1 MKENLVIYATLQRL
15 TRHFYTQ
22 VGLQNFEDFSWAV
35 IACILSNILGIYL
48 ILGLTIRQSECSCNI
63 VANVICV
70 GNGWVPG
77 DCREYP
83 QIMYNPR

>member
-35 IACILSNILGIYL
+35 IACILSNILGI
-48 ILGLTIRQSECSCNI
+48 C
-63 VANVICV
+63 A
-70 GNGWVPG
+70 G
-77 DCREYP
+77 D
-83 QIMYNPR
+83 ISDPRSNDPAVRMQLQYSG